1 MRITV
6 KIVIL
11 VILLSGV
18 FVLFYESFYSSTK
31 IAKNTGWTPEGL
43 SQIVNSSNSFGLK
56 LFKLIQQSNPNNN
69 IMISPYG
76 VFSTLL
82 LLYNGAGGKT
92 YEELKNVL
100 NLNEPNYINP
110 NFGELYNILMNTG
123 GNYELKI
130 ANGLFLNKDYEFKPT
145 FINTAKDYFLAE
157 TENIDVTNRVK
168 SAETINNFISQ
179 NTNGLINNVI
189 SPSDIN
195 ESTVLV
201 MANAIYFYGK
211 WATKFNKEDTKP
223 RDFYISPKDVK
234 KVQTMVAYDVPLK
247 YGIFGDIEVVEI
259 PYKGNNTA
267 MVVITPYNLYYDLYH
282 LIGNP
287 CIRLKEENLYN
298 LSNIISNLTLD
309 NSGENLC
316 DLSNIISNLTLDNL
330 YYYLNNLYETVADK
344 LYMPKFS
351 FEGKYDLIPYL
362 KSLGINTIFN
372 PGSSNLSNIVY
383 SKSPDENLYVSLFKQ
398 FTYIEN
404 NEEGTKAA
412 AATVIGAVTVALRE
426 LVIKID
432 RPFIFMIIDLRTKEI
447 LFIGQVV
454 NPSS

>member
-1 MRITV
+1 MRLYIKITLV
-6 KIVIL
+6 ALLGIVLI
-11 VILLSGV
+11 
-18 FVLFYESFYSSTK
+18 FLFYEFSNTSTK
-31 IAKNTGWTPEGL
+31 VAKNAGWTPEGL
-43 SQIVNSSNSFGLK
+43 SHVVNSSNNLGLK
-56 LFKLIQQSNPNNN
+56 LFKVIQQSNPNSN

-76 VFSTLL
+76 VFSNLL
-82 LLYNGAGGKT
+82 LLYNGAGGET
-92 YEELKNVL
+92 YEELKNIL
-100 NLNEPNYINP
+100 NLSEPNYVNP

-130 ANGLFLNKDYEFKPT
+130 ANGLFLNKNYEFKPT
-145 FINTAKDYFLAE
+145 FINTAKDYFLVE

-179 NTNGLINNVI
+179 NTNGLIKNVI
-189 SPSDIN
+189 SPYDIN

-201 MANAIYFYGK
+201 IANAIYFYGK
-211 WATKFNKEDTKP
+211 WATQFKKEDTRPEK
-223 RDFYISPKDVK
+223 FYISPKDVIE
-234 KVQTMVAYDVPLK
+234 VQTMVAYDVPLK
-247 YGIFGDIEVVEI
+247 YGIFGNIEVVEI

-267 MVVITPYNLYYDLYH
+267 MVVIIPYNPYYDLYR
-282 LIGNP
+282 LVDNP
-287 CIRLKEENLYN
+287 CIGLKGENPYN
-298 LSNIISNLTLD
+298 LSNIILNLTLD

-330 YYYLNNLYETVADK
+330 HYYLNNLNEIVVDK

-412 AATVIGAVTVALRE
+412 AATIIGAQIVSSRP
-426 LVIKID
+426 VIKID

>member
-1 MRITV
+1 MRLYT
-6 KIVIL
+6 KIAL
-11 VILLSGV
+11 VALLGIV
-18 FVLFYESFYSSTK
+18 LIFLFYEFSNTSTK
-31 IAKNTGWTPEGL
+31 IAKNTGWTSEGL
-43 SQIVNSSNSFGLK
+43 SHVVNSSNNLGLK
-56 LFKLIQQSNPNNN
+56 LFKVIQQDNPNSN

-76 VFSTLL
+76 VFSNLL
-82 LLYNGAGGKT
+82 LLYNGAGGET
-92 YEELKNVL
+92 YEELKNIL
-100 NLNEPNYINP
+100 NLSEPNYDNP

-130 ANGLFLNKDYEFKPT
+130 ANGLFLNKNYEFKPT
-145 FINTAKDYFLAE
+145 FINTAKDYFLVE
-157 TENIDVTNRVK
+157 TENIDVNNRVK
-168 SAETINNFISQ
+168 SAETINNFILQ
-179 NTNGLINNVI
+179 NTNGLIKNVI

-195 ESTVLV
+195 ENTVLIIT
-201 MANAIYFYGK
+201 NAIYFYGK
-211 WATKFNKEDTKP
+211 WAKQFKKEDTRPEK
-223 RDFYISPKDVK
+223 FYISPKDVIE
-234 KVQTMVAYDVPLK
+234 VQTMVAYDVPLR

-267 MVVITPYNLYYDLYH
+267 MVVIIPYNPYYDLYH
-282 LIGNP
+282 LVDNP
-287 CIRLKEENLYN
+287 CIRLKGENLYN
-298 LSNIISNLTLD
+298 LSDIISNLTLD

-330 YYYLNNLYETVADK
+330 YYYLNNLNEIVVDK

-412 AATVIGAVTVALRE
+412 AATVTVARTVSLGP
-426 LVIKID
+426 VIKIN

>member
-1 MRITV
+1 MRLYIKITLV
-6 KIVIL
+6 ALLGIVLI
-11 VILLSGV
+11 
-18 FVLFYESFYSSTK
+18 FLFYEFSNTPIK

-43 SQIVNSSNSFGLK
+43 SHVVNSSNNLGLK
-56 LFKLIQQSNPNNN
+56 LFKLIQQDNPNSN

-76 VFSTLL
+76 IFSNLL
-82 LLYNGAGGKT
+82 LLYNGAGGET
-92 YEELKNVL
+92 YEELKNIL
-100 NLNEPNYINP
+100 NLSEPNYVNP

-130 ANGLFLNKDYEFKPT
+130 ANGLFLNKNYEFKPT
-145 FINTAKDYFLAE
+145 FISTANDYFLVE
-157 TENIDVTNRVK
+157 TKNIDVTDRVK

-195 ESTVLV
+195 ENTVLV
-201 MANAIYFYGK
+201 IANAIYFHGK
-211 WATKFNKEDTKP
+211 WAKQFKKENTRPEK
-223 RDFYISPKDVK
+223 FYISPKDVIE
-234 KVQTMVAYDVPLK
+234 VQTMVAYDVPLK
-247 YGIFGDIEVVEI
+247 YGIFGDIKVVEI
-259 PYKGNNTA
+259 PYKGNNIA
-267 MVVITPYNLYYDLYH
+267 MIVIIPYNPYYDLYR
-282 LIGNP
+282 LVDNP
-287 CIRLKEENLYN
+287 CIGLKGEDPYN
-298 LSNIISNLTLD
+298 LSNIISNLALD

-330 YYYLNNLYETVADK
+330 YYYLNNLNEIVVDE

-351 FEGKYDLIPYL
+351 FEGKYNLIPYL

-372 PGSSNLSNIVY
+372 PRSSNLSNIVY

-412 AATVIGAVTVALRE
+412 AATITEVRTVSLRH
-426 LVIKID
+426 VIKIN
-432 RPFIFMIIDLRTKEI
+432 RPFIFMIMDLRTKEI

>member
-1 MRITV
+1 MRLHIKITLIALLG
-6 KIVIL
+6 IVLI
-11 VILLSGV
+11 
-18 FVLFYESFYSSTK
+18 FLFYEFSNTPIK

-43 SQIVNSSNSFGLK
+43 SHVVNSSNNFGLK
-56 LFKLIQQSNPNNN
+56 LFKVIQQDNPTSN
-69 IMISPYG
+69 IMISPYS
-76 VFSTLL
+76 VFSNLL
-82 LLYNGAGGKT
+82 LLYNGAGGET
-92 YEELKNVL
+92 YEELKNIL
-100 NLNEPNYINP
+100 NLSEPNYVNP

-145 FINTAKDYFLAE
+145 FINTAKDYFLVK
-157 TENIDVTNRVK
+157 TENIDVTDRIK

-179 NTNGLINNVI
+179 NTNGLIKNVI
-189 SPSDIN
+189 SPYDIN

-201 MANAIYFYGK
+201 IANAIYFHGK
-211 WATKFNKEDTKP
+211 WAKQFKKEDTKP
-223 RDFYISPKDVK
+223 RKFYISSKDVIE
-234 KVQTMVAYDVPLK
+234 VQTMVAYDVSLK
-247 YGIFGDIEVVEI
+247 YGIFGDIKVVEI
-259 PYKGNNTA
+259 PYKGNNIA
-267 MVVITPYNLYYDLYH
+267 MIVIIPYNPYYDLH
-282 LIGNP
+282 RLVDNP
-287 CIRLKEENLYN
+287 CIRLKGEDPYN
-298 LSNIISNLTLD
+298 LSNIVSNLTLE
-309 NSGENLC
+309 NSEENLC

-330 YYYLNNLYETVADK
+330 YYYLNNLNEIVVDE

-372 PGSSNLSNIVY
+372 PRSSNLSNIVY
-383 SKSPDENLYVSLFKQ
+383 FKSLDENLYVSLFKQ

-412 AATVIGAVTVALRE
+412 AATITVARPVSLGP
-426 LVIKID
+426 VIKIN
-432 RPFIFMIIDLRTKEI
+432 RPFIFMIIDLKTKEI

>member
-1 MRITV
+1 MRLYT
-6 KIVIL
+6 KIAL
-11 VILLSGV
+11 VALLGIVSI
-18 FVLFYESFYSSTK
+18 FLFYEFSNTSVK
-31 IAKNTGWTPEGL
+31 VAKNAGWTPEGL
-43 SQIVNSSNSFGLK
+43 SHVVNSSNNLGLK
-56 LFKLIQQSNPNNN
+56 LFKVIQQNNPNSN

-76 VFSTLL
+76 VFSNLL
-82 LLYNGAGGKT
+82 LLYNGAGGET
-92 YEELKNVL
+92 YEELKNIL
-100 NLNEPNYINP
+100 NLSEPNYVNP

-130 ANGLFLNKDYEFKPT
+130 ANGLFLNKNYEFKPT
-145 FINTAKDYFLAE
+145 FINTAKDYFLVE
-157 TENIDVTNRVK
+157 TENIDVNNRVK
-168 SAETINNFISQ
+168 SAETINNFILQ
-179 NTNGLINNVI
+179 NTNGLIKNVI
-189 SPSDIN
+189 SPSDIDEN
-195 ESTVLV
+195 TVLII
-201 MANAIYFYGK
+201 ANAIYFYGK
-211 WATKFNKEDTKP
+211 WATQFKKEDTRPEK
-223 RDFYISPKDVK
+223 FYISPKDVIE
-234 KVQTMVAYDVPLK
+234 VQTMVAYDVPLK

-267 MVVITPYNLYYDLYH
+267 MVVIIPYNPYYVD
-282 LIGNP
+282 NP
-287 CIRLKEENLYN
+287 CIGLK
-298 LSNIISNLTLD
+298 
-309 NSGENLC
+309 GKNLC
-316 DLSNIISNLTLDNL
+316 DLSNIVSNLTLDNL
-330 YYYLNNLYETVADK
+330 YYYLNNLNEIVVDK

-351 FEGKYDLIPYL
+351 FEGKYNLIPYL

-412 AATVIGAVTVALRE
+412 AATVTGIQVTALRQ
-426 LVIKID
+426 LIIKID

>member
-1 MRITV
+1 MRLYT
-6 KIVIL
+6 KIAL
-11 VILLSGV
+11 VALLGIV
-18 FVLFYESFYSSTK
+18 LIFLFYEFPNTPIK
-31 IAKNTGWTPEGL
+31 TAKNTGWTPEGL
-43 SQIVNSSNSFGLK
+43 SQVVNSSNNLGLK
-56 LFKLIQQSNPNNN
+56 LFKLIQQNNLNSN

-76 VFSTLL
+76 IFSNLL
-82 LLYNGAGGKT
+82 LLYNGAGGET
-92 YEELKNVL
+92 YEELKNIL
-100 NLNEPNYINP
+100 NLSEPNYVNP

-130 ANGLFLNKDYEFKPT
+130 ANGLFLNKNYEFKST
-145 FINTAKDYFLAE
+145 FINIANDYFLVK
-157 TENIDVTNRVK
+157 TENIDVNNRVK

-179 NTNGLINNVI
+179 NTNGLIKNVI

-201 MANAIYFYGK
+201 IANAIYFHGK
-211 WATKFNKEDTKP
+211 WAKQFKKEDTRPEK
-223 RDFYISPKDVK
+223 FYISPKDVIE
-234 KVQTMVAYDVPLK
+234 VQTMVAYDVPLK
-247 YGIFGDIEVVEI
+247 YGIFGDIEIVEI
-259 PYKGNNTA
+259 PYKGKNIA
-267 MVVITPYNLYYDLYH
+267 MIVIIPYNPYYDQYRLVD
-282 LIGNP
+282 NP
-287 CIRLKEENLYN
+287 CTRLKVENPYN
-298 LSNIISNLTLD
+298 LSNIILNLTLD

-330 YYYLNNLYETVADK
+330 YYYLNNLNEIVVDE

-362 KSLGINTIFN
+362 KSLGINTIFD
-372 PGSSNLSNIVY
+372 PRSSNLSNIVY
-383 SKSPDENLYVSLFKQ
+383 FKSPDENLYVSLFRQ

-412 AATVIGAVTVALRE
+412 AATVTVARTVSLGPI
-426 LVIKID
+426 IKIN

>member
-1 MRITV
+1 MRLYT
-6 KIVIL
+6 KIIL
-11 VILLSGV
+11 VALLGIV
-18 FVLFYESFYSSTK
+18 LIFLFYEFPNTSVK
-31 IAKNTGWTPEGL
+31 VAKNAGWTPEGL
-43 SQIVNSSNSFGLK
+43 SHVVNSSNSFGLK
-56 LFKLIQQSNPNNN
+56 LFKVIQQSTPNSN
-69 IMISPYG
+69 IMMSPYG
-76 VFSTLL
+76 VFSNLL
-82 LLYNGAGGKT
+82 LLYNGAGRET
-92 YEELKNVL
+92 YEELKNIL
-100 NLNEPNYINP
+100 NLGEPNYVNP

-130 ANGLFLNKDYEFKPT
+130 ANGLFLNKNYEFKPA
-145 FINTAKDYFLAE
+145 FINTAKDYFLVE
-157 TENIDVTNRVK
+157 TENIDVNNRVK

-179 NTNGLINNVI
+179 NTNGLIKNVI

-201 MANAIYFYGK
+201 IANAIYFHGK
-211 WATKFNKEDTKP
+211 WAKQFKKEDTRPEK
-223 RDFYISPKDVK
+223 FYISPKDVIE
-234 KVQTMVAYDVPLK
+234 VQTMVAYDVPLK

-259 PYKGNNTA
+259 PYKGNNIA
-267 MVVITPYNLYYDLYH
+267 MVVIIPYNPYYDLYRRVS
-282 LIGNP
+282 NP
-287 CIRLKEENLYN
+287 CIGLKGENPYN
-298 LSNIISNLTLD
+298 LSNIILNFTLD

-316 DLSNIISNLTLDNL
+316 NLSNIISSLTLDNL
-330 YYYLNNLYETVADK
+330 YYYLNNLNEIVVDK

-383 SKSPDENLYVSLFKQ
+383 SKSHDENLYVSLFKQ

-412 AATVIGAVTVALRE
+412 AATIIGAQMVSSRP
-426 LVIKID
+426 VIKID

-454 NPSS
+454 NPLS

>member
-1 MRITV
+1 M
-6 KIVIL
+6 KIPIKIAIL

-18 FVLFYESFYSSTK
+18 FVLFYGSFHSSTK

-43 SQIVNSSNSFGLK
+43 SQIVNSSNNLGLK
-56 LFKLIQQSNPNNN
+56 LFKLIQQNNPNNN

-76 VFSTLL
+76 VFSNLL
-82 LLYNGAGGKT
+82 LLYNGAGGET
-92 YEELKNVL
+92 YEELKNIL
-100 NLNEPNYINP
+100 NLNEPNYVNP

-123 GNYELKI
+123 SNYELKI
-130 ANGLFLNKDYEFKPT
+130 ANGLFLNKNYEFKSS
-145 FINTAKDYFLAE
+145 FIDTANNYFLAE
-157 TENIDVTNRVK
+157 TKNIDVTNRVK

-179 NTNGLINNVI
+179 NTNGLINNAI
-189 SPSDIN
+189 SPSDID

-211 WATKFNKEDTKP
+211 WATKFKKEDTRPEK
-223 RDFYISPKDVK
+223 FYISPTDVIE
-234 KVQTMVAYDVPLK
+234 VQTMVAYDVPLK

-259 PYKGNNTA
+259 PYKGNNIA
-267 MVVITPYNLYYDLYH
+267 MVVIIPYNLYHDLYH
-282 LIGNP
+282 LVGNP
-287 CIRLKEENLYN
+287 CIELKKEDLYN
-298 LSNIISNLTLD
+298 LSNVISNLTLS
-309 NSGENLC
+309 NSRKNLC
-316 DLSNIISNLTLDNL
+316 DLSNIISNLTLNNL
-330 YYYLNNLYETVADK
+330 YYYLNNLEESVADK

-372 PGSSNLSNIVY
+372 PRSSNLSNIVY
-383 SKSPDENLYVSLFKQ
+383 SKGSDEKLYVSLFKQ

-412 AATVIGAVTVALRE
+412 AATVTGAVTVALRQ

-447 LFIGQVV
+447 LFIGQVI
-454 NPSS
+454 NPLS